1 MTKTTLTGPGPEGK
15 IYPPGKCMKPESQS
29 RITKKTPISFPENKS
44 PIPFAPIVQ
53 ATLKEDGT
61 FQVRAVFLVARKPKG
76 QKEVED
82 DKEGELDFDIYQN
95 WYVDLHGKRQ
105 LQFFIAYDILDDP
118 EKEFDVYE
126 ASFKAEP
133 YPYGKDTFAEIET
146 IQTFLWD
153 IDPETSRGTETIV
166 QRT

>member
-1 MTKTTLTGPGPEGK
+1 MTKTTLTGLGPSGK

-29 RITKKTPISFPENKS
+29 RITKQTPICFPENKS
-44 PIPFAPIVQ
+44 SIPFAPIVQ
-53 ATLKEDGT
+53 ATLKENGT
-61 FQVRAVFLVARKPKG
+61 FQVRAVFLVARKPKEK
-76 QKEVED
+76 KEDGKED
-82 DKEGELDFDIYQN
+82 DLKFDIYQN
-95 WYVDLHGKRQ
+95 WYIDLNGKRQ

-118 EKEFDVYE
+118 QKDFDVYE

-153 IDPETSRGTETIV
+153 IDPETSRGTETTV
-166 QRT
+166 QQG